1 MQSNPEHFKATPTF
15 YFRYKKDDEKS
26 MNNPNASAQRREHF
40 RLTYP
45 LGSQPVLVVNGEC
58 YDVREISEGGLR
70 FASEASTEYLGKKLI
85 EADIHF
91 PDGTKSSVEGKVV
104 RQEKNET
111 IFELFKHVSH
121 PIIIAQQALVA
132 KLVLV

>member
-1 MQSNPEHFKATPTF
+1 MKNAPT
-15 YFRYKKDDEKS
+15 
-26 MNNPNASAQRREHF
+26 SAQRREHF

-58 YDVREISEGGLR
+58 YDICEISEGGLR
-70 FASEASTEYLGKKLI
+70 FASESNTEYLGKKLI
-85 EADIHF
+85 EANIHF
-91 PDGTKSSVEGKVV
+91 PDGTKSSVEGKVL

-111 IFELFKHVSH
+111 VFELFKHVSH

-132 KLVLV
+132 QLVPA